1 MCSYALA
8 ASLADQLDSL
18 ARGLST
24 MIDSV
29 NDLSSG
35 PSAQATK
42 DDPVAQ
48 ISAILNAHLESL
60 QWIDGAVREAE
71 ERVKEVE
78 GTRGSAGT
86 EGTGAKGALGMSSI
100 GAGLGSGLGGSTAS
114 RRGRYGL

>member
-1 MCSYALA
+1 
-8 ASLADQLDSL
+8 
-18 ARGLST
+18 
-24 MIDSV
+24 MIDNV

-35 PSAQATK
+35 PSAQAAK

-60 QWIDGAVREAE
+60 QWIDSAVRDAE

-78 GTRGSAGT
+78 GIRGGAGA
-86 EGTGAKGALGMSSI
+86 EGAVAKGALGMSSI
-100 GAGLGSGLGGSTAS
+100 GGGLGSGLGGSTTS

>member
-1 MCSYALA
+1 MHSYALA

-35 PSAQATK
+35 PSAQAAK

-78 GTRGSAGT
+78 GTRGSAGA
-86 EGTGAKGALGMSSI
+86 EGVSAKGALGMSSI
-100 GAGLGSGLGGSTAS
+100 GGPGSGLGGSTTS

>member
-1 MCSYALA
+1 
-8 ASLADQLDSL
+8 
-18 ARGLST
+18 
-24 MIDSV
+24 MIDGV
-29 NDLSSG
+29 NDLSTG
-35 PSAQATK
+35 PSAAQTK

-78 GTRGSAGT
+78 GTRGSNGGV
-86 EGTGAKGALGMSSI
+86 EGRGSLGMSAI
-100 GAGLGSGLGGSTAS
+100 GGAGSGLGGSTNNT